1 MTKKLVLNDE
11 DDLIASQLIRLLS
24 RGLTE
29 EQMAEEMKLPLSDFD
44 LLIKGF
50 HEMFGTDN
58 LHGLLAALIY
68 HRGKVSYYDLSHW
81 DILNQTPKR

>member
-11 DDLIASQLIRLLS
+11 DNLLASQLTRLLS

-29 EQMAEEMKLPLSDFD
+29 EQMAEEMKLPLSDFI

-50 HEMFGTDN
+50 HKMLGTDN
-58 LHGLLAALIY
+58 LHGLLAALISVA
-68 HRGKVSYYDLSHW
+68 R
-81 DILNQTPKR
+81 